1 MATGWLWE
9 ERYAWF
15 DAMTWND
22 FDSTPAK
29 SYVQPQEAFENP
41 ETKRRFR
48 NLLDVSATVEIE
60 EEGVVVTLD
69 KRAHTPYLVASGLAD
84 EPTPMPWFGNRHL
97 FIRFA

>member
-29 SYVQPQEAFENP
+29 SYVQPQEAFEVFDDCV
-41 ETKRRFR
+41 R
-48 NLLDVSATVEIE
+48 LI
-60 EEGVVVTLD
+60 
-69 KRAHTPYLVASGLAD
+69 SGLQRRLF
-84 EPTPMPWFGNRHL
+84 PTN
-97 FIRFA
+97 AE